1 MRRKPIVRFDLE
13 PILLLAFW
21 VQKRCKI
28 ALSFHCCIYSE
39 YTSHP
44 PIFVHALEAEK
55 LQIGPKVDCDWSILG
70 SRFSLVESSAF
81 PGCLANVAACL
92 NSCFMPTPIFTLISA
107 KPQIHII
114 LFIIM
119 STSSSNHII
128 IMIRTKVQIKF
139 PSLLM
144 FSQSIQC
151 VQLVPKLSLQN
162 MSWFPINSKASP
174 VVAMYFHFHFPETK
188 SSFS

>member
-1 MRRKPIVRFDLE
+1 MHCIRLHWVAVQLGKISIMSWADDEEADWFHLE
-13 PILLLAFW
+13 RLLLLAFW

-107 KPQIHII
+107 KHQIHII
-114 LFIIM
+114 IHHHVNFI
-119 STSSSNHII
+119 
-128 IMIRTKVQIKF
+128 
-139 PSLLM
+139 L
-144 FSQSIQC
+144 
-151 VQLVPKLSLQN
+151 QLYHYHDPHKGSD
-162 MSWFPINSKASP
+162 
-174 VVAMYFHFHFPETK
+174 
-188 SSFS
+188 

>member
-1 MRRKPIVRFDLE
+1 MQDL
-13 PILLLAFW
+13 ILLLAFW

-151 VQLVPKLSLQN
+151 VQLVPKLSLQSLSCILYTN
-162 MSWFPINSKASP
+162 LQHTYP
-174 VVAMYFHFHFPETK
+174 VAAMYFHSIYFNFHFPETK

>member
-1 MRRKPIVRFDLE
+1 MRKPIVRFHLE
-13 PILLLAFW
+13 RLLLLAFW

-28 ALSFHCCIYSE
+28 AISFHCCIYSE

-92 NSCFMPTPIFTLISA
+92 NSCFMHTNFHTNLRKTSPPHHYIIITPTWYQPFEATISA
-107 KPQIHII
+107 QVHHNYFPNYQPGGAFTFWQVPRI
-114 LFIIM
+114 FPVQ
-119 STSSSNHII
+119 STNLRNDISSND
-128 IMIRTKVQIKF
+128 
-139 PSLLM
+139 
-144 FSQSIQC
+144 
-151 VQLVPKLSLQN
+151 LSLN
-162 MSWFPINSKASP
+162 FYVN
-174 VVAMYFHFHFPETK
+174 H
-188 SSFS
+188 